1 MIVGI
6 GLILKGVLVQ
16 IDGTHISVIVPTK
29 DQILYIG
36 RKGFST
42 QNVVLVCNLD
52 MFFTFIV
59 VGWPGTAHD
68 TRILSSVIEEMKSV
82 FTHPPEGTHNFIL

>member
-1 MIVGI
+1 M
-6 GLILKGVLVQ
+6 
-16 IDGTHISVIVPTK
+16 
-29 DQILYIG
+29 
-36 RKGFST
+36 
-42 QNVVLVCNLD
+42 LVCNLD